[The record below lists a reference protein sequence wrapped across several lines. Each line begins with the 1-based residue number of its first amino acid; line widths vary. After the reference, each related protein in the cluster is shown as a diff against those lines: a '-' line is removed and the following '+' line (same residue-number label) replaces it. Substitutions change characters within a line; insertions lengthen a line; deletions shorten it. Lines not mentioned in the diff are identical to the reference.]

1 MIAEKAEP
9 ISIDQSP
16 NIKQPDGKTYFN
28 SSIDNYNKLEDTPK
42 KESRFN
48 LAALYP
54 NSINQLVNS
63 PKSVELKPHLL
74 IDLNQSLE
82 HVVVNND
89 IVELDIQSIGTP
101 SQPLN
106 RTILEASNLDKL
118 QSSSNSPMKTPA
130 KQPTNDKAK
139 MSSKPSKAP
148 TLFSNKTNSQET
160 GNKKMQVDN
169 QDNLRQSIES

>member
-1 MIAEKAEP
+1 MIAERAEP

-16 NIKQPDGKTYFN
+16 NIKQPDGKTYLN
-28 SSIDNYNKLEDTPK
+28 SSIDNNKLEDTPK

-54 NSINQLVNS
+54 NSINQLDNS
-63 PKSVELKPHLL
+63 PKSVELKTHLL
-74 IDLNQSLE
+74 MDLNQSLE
-82 HVVVNND
+82 HVLVNND

-130 KQPTNDKAK
+130 K
-139 MSSKPSKAP
+139 
-148 TLFSNKTNSQET
+148 
-160 GNKKMQVDN
+160 
-169 QDNLRQSIES
+169 